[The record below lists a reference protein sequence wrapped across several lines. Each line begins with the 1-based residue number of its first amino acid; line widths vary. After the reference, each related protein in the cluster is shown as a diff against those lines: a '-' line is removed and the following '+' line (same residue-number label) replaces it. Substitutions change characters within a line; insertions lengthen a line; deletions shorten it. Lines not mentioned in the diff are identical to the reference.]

1 MLTTYRDKAPHNLCV
16 CVRACVCVCVCMCVS
31 VNKEYTTYRIHL
43 ALPNAN
49 NLQRQS
55 TTPFVCMCVRV
66 CVCLCMHVCVCQ
78 HGVFQ
83 LSYSPSLT
91 KC

>member
-1 MLTTYRDKAPHNLCV
+1 MYHNICVHV
-16 CVRACVCVCVCMCVS
+16 CVRVCVCVCMCEF
-31 VNKEYTTYRIHL
+31 VNMESTTYRIHL

-66 CVCLCMHVCVCQ
+66 CICVYACACLSTWSLPPI
-78 HGVFQ
+78 VF
-83 LSYSPSLT
+83 T
-91 KC
+91 